1 MKIMSPA
8 FDVVMNAD
16 LNQIFMHIFYM
27 RLFYVRK
34 TKRLTRYLKLT
45 KRQHLK
51 YDIIITSI
59 VMRVRHSDTV
69 EESCSQLVNC

>member
-34 TKRLTRYLKLT
+34 TKRLTR
-45 KRQHLK
+45 
-51 YDIIITSI
+51 
-59 VMRVRHSDTV
+59 
-69 EESCSQLVNC
+69 